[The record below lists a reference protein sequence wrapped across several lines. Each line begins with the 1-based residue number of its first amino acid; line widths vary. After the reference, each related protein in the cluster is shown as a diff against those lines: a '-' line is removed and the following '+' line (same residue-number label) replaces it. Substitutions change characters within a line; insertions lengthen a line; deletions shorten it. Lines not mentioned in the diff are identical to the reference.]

1 MSLLWNVSKNV
12 SSEISKS
19 EEGGRRGIL
28 LSSKERCGTRAV
40 SLTNDGSL
48 WVSKS
53 LSQSFQRSFLRL
65 FKTKKTFI
73 TTFYYVLCFLLGV
86 ETASKNRLPYFK
98 VWQVHLANK
107 SGREGQVISVLKQL
121 MTTAINGKQLGRWV
135 MSLGSLVCYKYEI
148 WQYRWTYE
156 PWTDSL
162 LCSTCSW
169 EEFMNPDILI
179 CSWQQLE
186 RGNEDRR
193 GGREEWSTC

>member
-1 MSLLWNVSKNV
+1 MSPQKFRRVRKEDAGEYYCQAKNDAGHAQCPSQMMEV
-12 SSEISKS
+12 CECLKVWVRVFR
-19 EEGGRRGIL
+19 GRFWG
-28 LSSKERCGTRAV
+28 
-40 SLTNDGSL
+40 
-48 WVSKS
+48 
-53 LSQSFQRSFLRL
+53 FLRR
-65 FKTKKTFI
+65 KKNL
-73 TTFYYVLCFLLGV
+73 FYYVRCFLLGV

-148 WQYRWTYE
+148 WQHRWTYE